1 MFSLEIFGADE
12 GALHRARVA
21 GVCCTGLNRTMYSIG
36 VKWDEVP
43 QNHRNGD
50 ITSNTVGY
58 HSDTSSESQQ
68 EMVLNAPT
76 RFANLTK
83 LSKNTKYTITVL
95 ASNNK
100 GPGPASDPI
109 VAETIDGG
117 KHSSCFVIL
126 KILEAAWPSGL
137 GRWCCNPEVPVF
149 NASTLSL
156 AGYL

>member
-1 MFSLEIFGADE
+1 
-12 GALHRARVA
+12 
-21 GVCCTGLNRTMYSIG
+21 MYSIG

-43 QNHRNGD
+43 QNHQNGD
-50 ITSNTVGY
+50 ITSYTVSY
-58 HSDTSSESQQ
+58 HPDSSSGSQQ

-83 LSKNTKYTITVL
+83 LLKNTKYTITVL

-109 VAETIDGG
+109 VAETSDGS
-117 KHSSCFVIL
+117 KYSSCFVIL

-137 GRWCCNPEVPVF
+137 GRCCCNLEVPG
-149 NASTLSL
+149 SRHPPCH
-156 AGYL
+156 